1 MTEPIGPWLL
11 NNLLAFTVLV
21 GIATLI
27 DFLPL
32 RMTAAHRSWMWRA
45 VYFKTLIWMFC
56 PSWVLAPL
64 DATLRGCVPVSPAQS
79 ASDWLLASSSP
90 SLSTSPFDASTG
102 SRRHATETHLEHS
115 PTRTSSDASTID
127 SFTSRQST
135 SQSHRATGYGV
146 CLWAYGMGLL
156 GCLMIVRTWCMHRKL
171 VRSTRLVPPRL
182 LAMAATTAR
191 QMGVRKPSRVELSS
205 EIHGPMLILSHR
217 VHLVLPEDFES
228 KFGSE
233 ACRMAIAHELA
244 HYKRRDLWW
253 NLLPTAVSVLFFFW
267 PPAWWAARR
276 YYLAMEMACDHCAI
290 RCAKL
295 GWVAYAELLVR
306 LLEDKQRRPMGAVAL
321 SMARSGSFRVLSERI
336 RFMKVDLQFA
346 RYRNPLSTAIL
357 GAAVVLIS
365 LPWAMAED
373 GSKKKKSRANQAQ
386 NQTQS
391 SKTESFLAESSS
403 SPNEEPPRA
412 SASVNADSGF
422 ASGSASGF
430 GASSGGGGGGTQGGS
445 TGNGS
450 NRGWAGG
457 NASSSSGGSVSAGVS
472 IGQTHQPS
480 HPPTSPGERSDR
492 GGFGSNNIP
501 LFGGTTSSSPPSSSF
516 GSSSPSGSS
525 SSSGSS
531 SGSNSSTSIER
542 SREIRDGAM
551 VSKTRVQLDDVTV
564 TIEETDS
571 NGIVVAVRELV
582 RGKERT
588 KKYKAKNVDALAKK
602 HPAAMEWVRKYH
614 TDSHSETPVLDPSG
628 DASQN
633 AVRTTQ
639 FGSKFGSTFESNSN
653 SKRFGSSSSQSS
665 SGFGGSSGFGSSSRS
680 GGGSFGGQSGSAW
693 GGGGQTNGP
702 NPATELML
710 QQLEKTMN
718 ETDNPVLREQVR
730 TMTEQVRKSNR

>member
-1 MTEPIGPWLL
+1 MTEPIWPWLL
-11 NNLLAFTVLV
+11 NHLLAFTVLV

-79 ASDWLLASSSP
+79 ASDWLLASR
-90 SLSTSPFDASTG
+90 SLSSSISLSDANTSSN
-102 SRRHATETHLEHS
+102 RHATGGHQES
-115 PTRTSSDASTID
+115 FPTRSDSVASN
-127 SFTSRQST
+127 SVSLTSRHST
-135 SQSHRATGYGV
+135 SLTQRATGYWV
-146 CLWAYGMGLL
+146 YLWGYGMGLL
-156 GCLMIVRTWCMHRKL
+156 GCLITVRTWCMHRLL

-191 QMGVRKPSRVELSS
+191 QMGVRKPSRVELSP
-205 EIHGPMLILSHR
+205 EIHGPMLILSPR

-253 NLLPTAVSVLFFFW
+253 NFLPTAVSVLFFFW

-336 RFMKVDLQFA
+336 RFMKVDLQFV

-386 NQTQS
+386 NQTPS
-391 SKTESFLAESSS
+391 STTESFLAESSS

-412 SASVNADSGF
+412 SASVNADAGF

-472 IGQTHQPS
+472 IGPTHQPP

-501 LFGGTTSSSPPSSSF
+501 LFGGTTSSSPPSSSS

-525 SSSGSS
+525 SS

-665 SGFGGSSGFGSSSRS
+665 SGFGGSSGFGSSSGSR
-680 GGGSFGGQSGSAW
+680 GGSFGGQSGSAW

-718 ETDNPVLREQVR
+718 ETDNAVLREQIR
-730 TMTEQVRKSNR
+730 TMIEQVRQSNR